1 VLVKQKLYQIEEQ
14 EAMFANMAQTLEKA
28 MKESPKPEIDGL
40 KKEFKAFSKGF
51 ENMTI
56 TLNKNFQT
64 FLEQVQKQADN
75 KEFKKLLSNS
85 EALNKN
91 TGDIMSTLN
100 AMDKKYQETKAVL
113 ELITSNDANI
123 FKTLEEF
130 KATAS
135 EFESIAPTLKEVS
148 TKEDFNILHERLAAI
163 ALFLNNLREF
173 LISTDNQN
181 KEKLNEYS
189 MLIEKRLLE
198 VKGSDDV
205 SKLQGEL
212 DILNKDLRSILNG
225 VKTDISNDVIN
236 TIEAKSE
243 ETQQKFSTQLNKA
256 VENLSNL
263 ANEILAL
270 DNTLSQTLTGT
281 GKDIKTD

>member
-1 VLVKQKLYQIEEQ
+1 MLDYLDNIAYLVNKAMRDFATNQFATKSDLNGAFNELTKSLRNISNMSSEQIANKFLDNVKHLMDEKHRYLEENLSDFEKYVKSIPKTNNDKEISKMVAEIDDMRSKIEEQ

-148 TKEDFNILHERLAAI
+148 TK
-163 ALFLNNLREF
+163 
-173 LISTDNQN
+173 
-181 KEKLNEYS
+181 
-189 MLIEKRLLE
+189 
-198 VKGSDDV
+198 
-205 SKLQGEL
+205 
-212 DILNKDLRSILNG
+212 
-225 VKTDISNDVIN
+225 
-236 TIEAKSE
+236 
-243 ETQQKFSTQLNKA
+243 
-256 VENLSNL
+256 
-263 ANEILAL
+263 
-270 DNTLSQTLTGT
+270 
-281 GKDIKTD
+281 